1 MKLKVAEE
9 LRVENLPQIHEEQ
22 GKNMVAKNE
31 LKGQMGPE
39 TRNNMIKMD
48 ALHG

>member
-1 MKLKVAEE
+1 MKLAEE
-9 LRVENLPQIHEEQ
+9 LRVENLPHIHEEQ
-22 GKNMVAKNE
+22 GKNMVAKNKLE
-31 LKGQMGPE
+31 VQMGPK